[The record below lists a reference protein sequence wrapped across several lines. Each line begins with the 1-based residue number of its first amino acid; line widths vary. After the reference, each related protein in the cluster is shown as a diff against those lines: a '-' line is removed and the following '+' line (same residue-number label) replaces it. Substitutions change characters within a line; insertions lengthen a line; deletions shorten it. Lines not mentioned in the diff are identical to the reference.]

1 MRGPAVGAVDGLF
14 KAVEA
19 VLALLLVAMVV
30 MVFGN
35 VVLRYAF
42 NSGISVSE
50 EMSRF
55 CFVWLTFIGAIV
67 AMRDGSHLGMD
78 TFVSKMS
85 RRGKLICLTICQGLI
100 LLCCADAV
108 LGHLAPAR
116 SQRDDGG
123 ASHRHVDDLD
133 LRCRLPDQRLHRAA
147 RAAQAVAHRQRCDHG
162 CRADR
167 DQRERRGRARGP
179 GEQAMT
185 VAVFAFSLLGTM
197 ALGLPIAFA
206 LLICGAALM
215 VWQGQIDTTILS
227 QKLLEGADSFPL
239 LAIPFFMLAGEL
251 MNAGGISKR
260 IVNFALSWVGHLR
273 GGLGHVAIFASVVMA
288 AISGSAAADAAAIG
302 AMLIPMMRRAGYDVP
317 RASGLIAAGGVIAPV
332 IPPSIGLIVFGVIA
346 NVSIGKLFLA
356 GIFPGLLMG
365 LSLLIT
371 WQWVARRDKVS
382 VLPRQPLS
390 ERLRTGVDG
399 IWALLMPAGIIG
411 GLKFGVFTP
420 TEAGVAACV
429 YAFVLGVFVYRELH
443 LRDVYGL
450 LVAAAKSTA
459 VVVFLIAAALV
470 SAWLITTSEVPQQVA
485 AILKPFMFDKTV
497 LMLVI
502 MVLVVV
508 VGTAL
513 DFAPTLMILTPV
525 LMPVIKEA
533 GIDPVYFGVLFIMNN
548 AIGLI
553 TPPVGIVLNV
563 ICGVSKISMKDL
575 MRGLWP
581 FLWAELIVLLLL
593 VLFPA
598 LVMVPLKWFS

>member
-1 MRGPAVGAVDGLF
+1 M
-14 KAVEA
+14 
-19 VLALLLVAMVV
+19 
-30 MVFGN
+30 
-35 VVLRYAF
+35 
-42 NSGISVSE
+42 
-50 EMSRF
+50 
-55 CFVWLTFIGAIV
+55 
-67 AMRDGSHLGMD
+67 
-78 TFVSKMS
+78 
-85 RRGKLICLTICQGLI
+85 TI
-100 LLCCADAV
+100 
-108 LGHLAPAR
+108 
-116 SQRDDGG
+116 
-123 ASHRHVDDLD
+123 
-133 LRCRLPDQRLHRAA
+133 
-147 RAAQAVAHRQRCDHG
+147 
-162 CRADR
+162 
-167 DQRERRGRARGP
+167 
-179 GEQAMT
+179 
-185 VAVFAFSLLGTM
+185 AVFTFSLLGAM
-197 ALGLPIAFA
+197 ALGPPIAFA

-215 VWQGQIDTTILS
+215 VSQGQIDTTILS

-273 GGLGHVAIFASVVMA
+273 GGLGHVAIFASVMMA

-302 AMLIPMMRRAGYDVP
+302 ALLIPMMRRAGYDVP

-332 IPPSIGLIVFGVIA
+332 IPPSIGMIVFGVIA

-371 WQWVARRDKVS
+371 WQWVARRDQVT
-382 VLPRQPLS
+382 VLPRQNMA
-390 ERLRTGVDG
+390 ERLRTGIDG

-429 YAFVLGVFVYRELH
+429 YAFVLGVFVYRELS
-443 LRDVYGL
+443 LRAVYGL

-485 AILKPFMFDKTV
+485 AILKPFMFNKTV
-497 LMLVI
+497 LMFVI
-502 MVLVVV
+502 MALVVV

-525 LMPVIKEA
+525 LMPVLKEA

-581 FLWAELIVLLLL
+581 FLWAELIVLFLL